1 MDGLPSY
8 LPCPYLNFTEQMIL
22 RASDV
27 QKRVAVRHSHDD
39 YCAVGTGLEFVDYVW
54 KACP

>member
-27 QKRVAVRHSHDD
+27 QKRVAVRYSHDD
-39 YCAVGTGLEFVDYVW
+39 YCAVGTGFKFVDYV
-54 KACP
+54 